1 MSTNELIMVSFF
13 NKINILEIFYNIILK
28 SEMEILYF
36 DFRFYVFG
44 YLEMYEFELTGE
56 SMKLF

>member
-28 SEMEILYF
+28 SEMEILYY
-36 DFRFYVFG
+36 DIRLDVFRIFG
-44 YLEMYEFELTGE
+44 NV
-56 SMKLF
+56 